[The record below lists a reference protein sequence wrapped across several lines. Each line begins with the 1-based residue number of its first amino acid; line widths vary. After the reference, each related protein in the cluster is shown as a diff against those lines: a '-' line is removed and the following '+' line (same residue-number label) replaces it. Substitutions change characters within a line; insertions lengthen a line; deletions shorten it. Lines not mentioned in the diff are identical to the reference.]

1 MHIHKLAVSGGCEK
15 IIDLLNGKVH
25 KHNLSN
31 GHALEFHCDKGYTL
45 QGEFLV
51 MCVGNG
57 SWSSPFPVCIRMSS
71 TVISNTLTIF
81 KGKLSG

>member
-1 MHIHKLAVSGGCEK
+1 MHMYKLTVSGGCEK
-15 IIDLLNGKVH
+15 ITDLLNGKVH
-25 KHNLSN
+25 EHNLSN
-31 GHALEFHCDKGYTL
+31 GRALEFHCDKGYTL
-45 QGEFLV
+45 QGESLV

-71 TVISNTLTIF
+71 NMVSNTLTIF